1 MKQRLRWIAAASA
14 VVVTLCGC
22 QANPEQNVV
31 ISKNDGVLE
40 KKLTISAASE
50 GEVAQIVWYES
61 FLSTDGSI
69 EYTIDLDTDIEYK
82 PLPTL
87 KVVPRFLTGEDVHRA
102 AQALVPGAEFYE
114 LPSSSKMIYS
124 KSELLAKVN
133 RWAEYA
139 SEETAKTL
147 FDISDQ
153 YLVPDMLEYIKEG
166 IVYYTQK
173 AETAPEEC
181 PHTLCQWTFQKE
193 RIYRDDP
200 MQILGRD
207 PADDLDV
214 IIANALKDGVEYTI
228 NASTRNQE
236 DYKLNTIDLQLCDG
250 NNMTNIDLAIYRKM
264 FCRTERP
271 TDEQIQSVKEIAQKL
286 LDEIDIGSWCVTTAS
301 VKNASYPDGEEYLI
315 VVKAKAL
322 LSEDGVPILE
332 DQIVR
337 FQDSDVYVSQYGNP
351 EVSIFYSANGNL
363 IDFRMSSPIEMES
376 VVNEKTAILSL
387 DELMDRAKSQF
398 ALNDAESINTII
410 EQENLYGEELICK
423 VNVSD
428 VSYGLARVQIQ
439 GEGTERYYYVPA
451 LVFKGS
457 ANYYGKES
465 GKCYV
470 EAERT
475 TPFLWI
481 NAVDGSVIS

>member
-264 FCRTERP
+264 FCRIPVKCNTRKQAHAAMIRAVIRNP
-271 TDEQIQSVKEIAQKL
+271 QIIVFHGF
-286 LDEIDIGSWCVTTAS
+286 LDD
-301 VKNASYPDGEEYLI
+301 
-315 VVKAKAL
+315 
-322 LSEDGVPILE
+322 
-332 DQIVR
+332 
-337 FQDSDVYVSQYGNP
+337 
-351 EVSIFYSANGNL
+351 
-363 IDFRMSSPIEMES
+363 
-376 VVNEKTAILSL
+376 
-387 DELMDRAKSQF
+387 
-398 ALNDAESINTII
+398 
-410 EQENLYGEELICK
+410 
-423 VNVSD
+423 VSD
-428 VSYGLARVQIQ
+428 IDRDALWQAFHTIRPQNSVLVYLSGAPAPGQVQWTQQLRV
-439 GEGTERYYYVPA
+439 
-451 LVFKGS
+451 
-457 ANYYGKES
+457 
-465 GKCYV
+465 
-470 EAERT
+470 
-475 TPFLWI
+475 
-481 NAVDGSVIS
+481 